1 MRAPKRLV
9 VGLSGASGMPY
20 ALDLLQT
27 LRRVDGL
34 ETHLVMSQGA
44 KRVLVEEAEL
54 SLEALENLAH
64 VAHRSNDLGAP
75 IASGSF
81 RTLGMVIVPCSAT
94 TLAKVAY
101 GMADNL
107 LTRAAYVTLKERR
120 PLVLVPRETPLPL
133 PSLEAMVKA
142 AQAGATILPASP
154 GFYHKPQGI
163 DDLLGFITQR
173 ILDLLGLEVSRAP
186 RWGEGGP
193 SPLAQRYSACED
205 PLRDRAPAEP
215 PRELELD

>member
-1 MRAPKRLV
+1 MSIPKRLV

-27 LRRVDGL
+27 LRRMGGL
-34 ETHLVMSQGA
+34 EVHLVMSQGA

-54 SLEALENLAH
+54 SLEAVEALAH
-64 VAHRSNDLGAP
+64 VVHRSSDLGAP

-101 GMADNL
+101 GLADNL

-120 PLVLVPRETPLPL
+120 PLVLVPREAPLPL
-133 PSLEAMVKA
+133 PSLEAMVRA
-142 AQAGATILPASP
+142 AQAGATILPAAP
-154 GFYHKPQGI
+154 GFYHKPKTI
-163 DDLLGFITQR
+163 DDLLAFMTQR
-173 ILDLLGLEVSRAP
+173 ILDLFGLEYPRAP
-186 RWGEGGP
+186 RWGE
-193 SPLAQRYSACED
+193 LQ
-205 PLRDRAPAEP
+205 
-215 PRELELD
+215 ELELD